1 MTIQEIM
8 TGLKEWLL
16 NKFAQ
21 KDGDYVSL
29 NSGTTNDFKK
39 IRGGGQKKD
48 GYIENAH
55 KIILVQEQG

>member
-8 TGLKEWLL
+8 MGLKEWLL

-39 IRGGGQKKD
+39 IRGGGRRRMV
-48 GYIENAH
+48 I
-55 KIILVQEQG
+55 